1 LPNITELKEIETY
14 IYHANFEK
22 ALELISSLEEKNTA
36 SKFNL
41 LLLILKG
48 RLFSYQEKYRK
59 AVEFGEKAISL
70 SRELVLPVQSID
82 ALLLKSNS
90 VFLGDL
96 EYSVDFIN
104 QAEKLINLTYENPAL
119 DAPRQYSD
127 FLTIK
132 FIVLRYASNLKESF
146 KTFNEWLSLFED
158 SSEEIDKSK
167 VYIQISE
174 SYLYDSKVNIAL
186 DYAKRSLDIQK
197 NLENKI
203 GIASSLY
210 SIGQSHF
217 VMGEIEE
224 SLDYFRKCLSFPEIS
239 VLTKLEA
246 MHMTGAVFKEKGEI
260 NRALRYY
267 KRSVDLA
274 RKEGYRE
281 KLASLM
287 MSIGTIY
294 RMKGESNIAT
304 EYLNQSLHLCREINS
319 LYGISVN
326 LFYLILIYL
335 EKDLITDAQAYLLKL
350 EKTVKQTQ
358 SSQWFYLY
366 ELARALIFK
375 KTKRLKA
382 RSEAETILKE
392 IIENGLNLTPQ
403 LRFLTIINLC
413 DLLIEELVIT
423 NNDEI
428 LKELTPLINQL
439 LNLVKNANSYLWL
452 AETRLLQAKLALIQ
466 MNIRDAKKLMVEAQM
481 IADIHGLNL
490 LAIKISNE
498 HDSLLDQSRLWD
510 ELLQTAAPY
519 SERIKLAS
527 IDGLI
532 SQMQGKKTLEE
543 LQVID
548 ETPILLLIMSKD
560 GVPHFTHSFRKDW
573 DFEFLFS
580 SFLSAFNSF
589 SSEIFSK
596 TIDRIKIGE
605 NKILINP
612 IKTYLICYVIQ
623 GQSYPAQK
631 KLYQFT
637 REIEQNPD
645 ILLALKRSVKTCRS
659 LDLDNTPMLGS
670 VVRKIFPQVKI

>member
-1 LPNITELKEIETY
+1 MPNITELKEIETY
-14 IYHANFEK
+14 IYNANFEK
-22 ALELISSLEEKNTA
+22 ALQIIQSLEKKDTSSN
-36 SKFNL
+36 SKL

-48 RLFSYQEKYRK
+48 RIFSYQEKYK
-59 AVEFGEKAISL
+59 DAVELGEEATNL
-70 SRELVLPVQSID
+70 SRELGLPVQSIN
-82 ALLLKSNS
+82 ALLLKSNG
-90 VFLGDL
+90 VFLGYL
-96 EYSVDFIN
+96 EESIN
-104 QAEKLINLTYENPAL
+104 LIDQAEELINLAYKNPPL
-119 DAPRQYSD
+119 EEPKQYSD
-127 FLTIK
+127 FLTMK
-132 FIVLRYASNLKESF
+132 FIVLRYAGDLKESF
-146 KTFNEWLSLFED
+146 STVNEWISLFED
-158 SSEEIDKSK
+158 TSEKIDRSK
-167 VYIQISE
+167 VYIQMSE

-186 DYAKRSLDIQK
+186 DYAKKSFDIQTELK
-197 NLENKI
+197 NNI

-210 SIGQSHF
+210 SIGQSHY
-217 VMGEIEE
+217 VMGEIEK
-224 SLDYFRKCLSFPEIS
+224 SLDYFKECLSFPEIS
-239 VLTKLEA
+239 VMTKLA
-246 MHMTGAVFKEKGEI
+246 AIHMMGSVFKEKGEI

-267 KRSVDLA
+267 RRSVELA
-274 RKEGYRE
+274 RREGYRE
-281 KLASLM
+281 KLASIM

-304 EYLNQSLHLCREINS
+304 EYLNQSLELCKDINS

-326 LFYLILIYL
+326 LFYLLLIYL
-335 EKDLITDAQAYLLKL
+335 EKDLIADAQAYLLKF
-350 EKTVKQTQ
+350 EKVVKQTQ
-358 SSQWFYLY
+358 SSQWFYIY
-366 ELARALIFK
+366 ELARALILK
-375 KTKRLKA
+375 KIKRLKS

-392 IIENGLNLTPQ
+392 IVENGINLTPQ
-403 LRFLTIINLC
+403 LRLLTIINLC
-413 DLLIEELVIT
+413 DMLLEELVIT

-428 LKELTPLINQL
+428 LNELTPLINQL
-439 LNLVKNANSYLWL
+439 LSVAKNANSYLWL

-466 MNIRDAKKLMVEAQM
+466 MNIRDAKKLMIEAQM

-490 LAIKISNE
+490 LAIKISND

-510 ELLQTAAPY
+510 ELLQNAAPY
-519 SERIKLAS
+519 SERVKLAS

-532 SQMQGKKTLEE
+532 SQMQGKETIEE
-543 LQVID
+543 LHVLD
-548 ETPILLLIMSKD
+548 EIPILLLIMSKD

-637 REIEQNPD
+637 REIERSPD
-645 ILLALKRSVKTCRS
+645 ILLALKRSVETCRS
-659 LDLDNTPMLGS
+659 LDLDNTPLLGA
-670 VVRKIFPQVKI
+670 VVRKIFPKVKA

>member
-1 LPNITELKEIETY
+1 MPNITELREIETC
-14 IYHANFEK
+14 IYNTNFEK
-22 ALELISSLEEKNTA
+22 ALEIIQSLEKIDTA
-36 SKFNL
+36 TNFKL
-41 LLLILKG
+41 LLVILKG
-48 RLFSYQEKYRK
+48 RLFSYQEKYK
-59 AVEFGEKAISL
+59 DAVELGEEAISL
-70 SRELVLPVQSID
+70 SRELGLPAQSID
-82 ALLLKSNS
+82 ALLLKSNG
-90 VFLGDL
+90 VFLGYL
-96 EYSVDFIN
+96 EDSIDIIN
-104 QAEKLINLTYENPAL
+104 QAEELINSKYENPPS

-127 FLTIK
+127 FLTMK

-146 KTFNEWLSLFED
+146 NTVNEWLSLYEG
-158 SSEEIDKSK
+158 SSEKIDKSK
-167 VYIQISE
+167 IYIQMSE
-174 SYLYDSKVNIAL
+174 SYLYDSKADIAL
-186 DYAKRSLDIQK
+186 DYAKKALDIQK
-197 NLENKI
+197 ELINKI

-217 VMGEIEE
+217 VMGEIEK
-224 SLDYFRKCLSFPEIS
+224 SLDYFKECLSLPEIS

-246 MHMTGAVFKEKGEI
+246 MHMMGAVFKEKGEI

-267 KRSVDLA
+267 RRSVELA

-281 KLASLM
+281 KLASILL
-287 MSIGTIY
+287 SIGTIY
-294 RMKGESNIAT
+294 RMQGESNMAT
-304 EYLNQSLHLCREINS
+304 EYLNQSLQICREINS

-335 EKDLITDAQAYLLKL
+335 EKDLIADAKAYLLKF
-350 EKTVKQTQ
+350 EKVVKQTQ
-358 SSQWFYLY
+358 SSQWIYIY
-366 ELARALIFK
+366 ELARALILK
-375 KTKRLKA
+375 KAKRLRS
-382 RSEAETILKE
+382 RSEAENILKE
-392 IIENGLNLTPQ
+392 IIDNGQNLTPQ
-403 LRFLTIINLC
+403 LRLLTIINLC
-413 DLLIEELVIT
+413 DLLLEELVIT

-428 LKELTPLINQL
+428 IDELTPLINQL
-439 LNLVKNANSYLWL
+439 LNIAKNANSYLWL
-452 AETRLLQAKLALIQ
+452 AETRLLQSKLALIQ
-466 MNIRDAKKLMVEAQM
+466 MDLRDAKKLLIEAQM

-490 LAIKISNE
+490 LAIKISND

-510 ELLQTAAPY
+510 ELLQNAAPY

-532 SQMQGKKTLEE
+532 SQMQGKETIEE
-543 LQVID
+543 LHVLD
-548 ETPILLLIMSKD
+548 ETPILLLIMSRD

-589 SSEIFSK
+589 SSEIFSR

-631 KLYQFT
+631 KLFQFT

-645 ILLALKRSVKTCRS
+645 ILLALKRSVESCRS
-659 LDLDNTPMLGS
+659 LDLDNPPMLGA